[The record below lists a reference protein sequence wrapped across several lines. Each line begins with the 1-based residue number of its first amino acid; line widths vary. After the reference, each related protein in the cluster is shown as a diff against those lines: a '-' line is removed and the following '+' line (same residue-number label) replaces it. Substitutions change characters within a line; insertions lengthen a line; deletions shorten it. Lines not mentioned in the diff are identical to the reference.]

1 LAEAKLPNGV
11 RVVVAERHAL
21 PLVSVALYLH
31 LGSAADPDG
40 RAGLASLTNDLR
52 TQGATVAASG

>member
-1 LAEAKLPNGV
+1 V

-40 RAGLASLTNDLR
+40 RAGLAGLTNDLR
-52 TQGATVAASG
+52 TQGATVAASA